1 MFINYAYA
9 QAAQSSGGQSFI
21 IQLLPLMLIFVVFY
35 FLLIRPQQK
44 RVKKHQEMVTALQKG
59 KLVVTAGGIIA
70 KVAKVDDEKT
80 ITLEISP
87 NVNISVKRDTI
98 TEIIENNEKNSNLVS
113 KAKKNT
119 KKGSSKK
126 IN

>member
-9 QAAQSSGGQSFI
+9 QAAQSSGGQGFI

-44 RVKKHQEMVTALQKG
+44 RVKQHQAMVSSLQKG
-59 KLVVTAGGIIA
+59 KIVVTAGGIIA
-70 KVAKVDDEKT
+70 KVTKVDDEKT
-80 ITLEISP
+80 VTLEISP
-87 NVNISVKRDTI
+87 NVNVSIKRDTI
-98 TEIIENNEKNSNLVS
+98 TEIIENNEKNNNLVS
-113 KAKKNT
+113 SKNNI

-126 IN
+126 NN